1 LFVLYFT
8 GPLPTTTA
16 GYKYVLTFTDYY
28 TKFVDFYPLKDK
40 TAGGVAHGIKT
51 FVCKVIEFIFAVN
64 KCDLLCSG

>member
-1 LFVLYFT
+1 
-8 GPLPTTTA
+8 
-16 GYKYVLTFTDYY
+16 
-28 TKFVDFYPLKDK
+28 VDFYPLKDK

>member
-1 LFVLYFT
+1 MLTFTFSFVLYFT

-51 FVCKVIEFIFAVN
+51 FVCR
-64 KCDLLCSG
+64 